1 MAKSINQAQQKN
13 IPLSVF
19 KFCVDYGF
27 ALFVIVFLWWLLL
40 LIWVLI
46 KVGSKGPGIFSQT
59 RVGQNEVAFTLYKFR
74 SMASGTRQTGTHNM
88 ETSDV
93 TWIGNILRKTKL
105 DELPQAI
112 NILKNEVSLVGPRP
126 CLFNQETLINER
138 RQRDVFSAKPGITG
152 LAQVRGVTMEFPVEL
167 AELDQAYINTRSIKG
182 ELMIMWQTAFKPKS

>member
-1 MAKSINQAQQKN
+1 MTQSINQNQQKSL
-13 IPLSVF
+13 PLFVF

-27 ALFVIVFLWWLLL
+27 ALFVIIFLWWLLL

-46 KVGSKGPGIFSQT
+46 KLSSKGPGIFSQT

-74 SMASGTRQTGTHNM
+74 SMASGTVQTGTHNM
-88 ETSDV
+88 KTSDV

-126 CLFNQETLINER
+126 CLTSQETLINER
-138 RQRDVFSAKPGITG
+138 GQRDVFAVKPGITG
-152 LAQVRGVTMEFPVEL
+152 LSQVRGVTMEFPVEL
-167 AELDQAYINTRSIKG
+167 AELDQTYIKTRSIKG
-182 ELMIMWQTAFKPKS
+182 ELMIMWQTAFKPK